1 MRKIVITIAAVAVS
15 LSTIA
20 AQAGGWGSSFGNR
33 YMANGNGVSSGLL
46 NLSPSIGLGNVKL
59 LNGVSVLNGS
69 PILSGNSGILSGN
82 GILSGVLSGIG
93 VSGILS
99 GNNNRNEGGTG
110 HGGHHRH

>member
-1 MRKIVITIAAVAVS
+1 MKKIVITIAAAAVS
-15 LSTIA
+15 LSTVA

-33 YMANGNGVSSGLL
+33 TMANGNGVSSGLL

-69 PILSGNSGILSGN
+69 PILSGN

-99 GNNNRNEGGTG
+99 GNNNRNGGGTG